1 MDYSKLEVSDFVHM
15 VLNNVGMCPCLMIGM
30 YVQEFKKQYKDVI
43 ERVYNIDNVRDLIDS
58 YEGVTRVNSK
68 FLVLDGVGYLSATGQ
83 NSLLKFIEES
93 KVPIILLS
101 YRDKV
106 SPIIMSRMKV
116 IVKRC
121 SKVKNLDFSS
131 VSDTLTFID
140 EKNSTREEKMSEV
153 EEVQIMANMCPS
165 LYSIKQQAGDR
176 YGYSNKRL
184 IDIMCRKSRG

>member
-43 ERVYNIDNVRDLIDS
+43 GRVYNIDNVRDLIDS

-93 KVPIILLS
+93 KVPIILL
-101 YRDKV
+101 
-106 SPIIMSRMKV
+106 
-116 IVKRC
+116 
-121 SKVKNLDFSS
+121 
-131 VSDTLTFID
+131 
-140 EKNSTREEKMSEV
+140 
-153 EEVQIMANMCPS
+153 
-165 LYSIKQQAGDR
+165 
-176 YGYSNKRL
+176 
-184 IDIMCRKSRG
+184 

>member
-1 MDYSKLEVSDFVHM
+1 MDYNKLEVSDFVHM
-15 VLNNVGMCPCLMIGM
+15 VLNNEDMCPCLMIGM

-101 YRDKV
+101 YSDKV

-165 LYSIKQQAGDR
+165 LYSIKQQAGDK

-184 IDIMCRKSRG
+184 IDIMCRKSRS

>member
-1 MDYSKLEVSDFVHM
+1 MDYSKLEVSDFVHR

-68 FLVLDGVGYLSATGQ
+68 FLVLDGVGYLCATGQ

-101 YRDKV
+101 YSDKV

-165 LYSIKQQAGDR
+165 LYSIKQQAGDK

>member
-1 MDYSKLEVSDFVHM
+1 MDYSNLEVSEFVHM

-58 YEGVTRVNSK
+58 YEGVNRVNSK

-101 YRDKV
+101 YSDKV

-165 LYSIKQQAGDR
+165 LYSIKQQAGDK

>member
-101 YRDKV
+101 YSDKV

-165 LYSIKQQAGDR
+165 LYSIKLQAGDK
-176 YGYSNKRL
+176 YGFSNKRL
-184 IDIMCRKSRG
+184 IDIMCRKSRV